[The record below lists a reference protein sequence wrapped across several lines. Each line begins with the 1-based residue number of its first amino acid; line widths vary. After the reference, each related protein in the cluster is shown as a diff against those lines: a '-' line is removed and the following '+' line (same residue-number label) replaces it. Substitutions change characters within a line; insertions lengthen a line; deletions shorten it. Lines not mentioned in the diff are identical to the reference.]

1 MIEDS
6 QSSIKNQKSSIKKS
20 EIWLNLGEVKN
31 IASVKLNNRD
41 LGIVWTSPWEIN
53 ISEAIRQTDN
63 NLEITVINLWINR
76 LIGDES
82 EPWDGIENGKWP
94 EWLLNGTHRPT
105 RRYTF
110 TTHRY
115 YRTGDPLAES
125 GLIGPVSV
133 EILK

>member
-1 MIEDS
+1 
-6 QSSIKNQKSSIKKS
+6 
-20 EIWLNLGEVKN
+20 
-31 IASVKLNNRD
+31 VKLNNKD

-53 ISEAIRQTDN
+53 ISDAVRETDN

-82 EPWDGIENGKWP
+82 EPWDGVENGKWP
-94 EWLLNGTHRPT
+94 EWLLNGTPRPS

-115 YRTGDPLAES
+115 YRKGDPLVES
-125 GLIGPVSV
+125 GLIGPVRI